1 MINNFFDKKSKAD
14 VIETL
19 KNEKIKF
26 NIPKTISFTLNDWKK
41 SKKLILKKIQLI
53 FYKNKKL
60 AIRSSSQSEDGLNE
74 SMAGKFVSHLNVPTN
89 NKKIVLTA
97 INSVIKSYSKTSRS
111 NDQVL
116 IQEMVG
122 DINSSGVIFT
132 RDIETGADYYVI
144 NYDDVTG
151 KTNTVTSG
159 LGNHSNRILY
169 IHKRG
174 AKKLKSKR
182 FKKLIAFTK
191 TLEKKIGLDSLDI
204 EFAINKKLEI
214 FLLQVRPIST
224 TLKWNSQI
232 DKKIDLKISISEKKI
247 DKIFKRNKNV
257 IGSNTIFGNMPD
269 WNPVEI
275 IGKHPS
281 KLSVSLYKYLI
292 TDNIW
297 AKARSL
303 IGYKDLTGHK
313 LMHIICG
320 QSFIDT
326 RLSLNYFL
334 PKNLKKDVSKK
345 IINHGINILKKY
357 PFLHDKIE
365 FEISMPS
372 FHFSANQKIERLFGK
387 VLKKKEKKILVDE
400 IKLLT
405 KNLLENDGNFS
416 QSDCIN
422 KIEALN
428 KNFDKVSKYKIDNLD
443 YIINQCRDVGTLCF
457 SILARH
463 GFVARGFLNSLEEQN
478 ILSVKQKDKFEQSL
492 NTIMFEMLNDS
503 YLARFNKNKQKIFMT
518 KYGHLRP
525 GTYDITSKR
534 YDQMKNFKFNNDKLK
549 KINFNLNI
557 SQKNQIDLLLKK
569 NNFDLNS
576 SQFIK
581 YIKDSLIMREYSKF
595 VFTKYLSL
603 TLEII
608 ANFAKSK
615 KTSRKEISKININFF
630 LNKNYKI
637 LNRSKIIKLIVSGD
651 NDSDIYKSIKLPS
664 LIMDKSNLRI
674 VPYQVN
680 VPNFITKKK
689 VYGEY
694 IYLKPNKP
702 FKKLDNK
709 IIVIENADPGY
720 DWIFNYKI
728 LGLITKNGGI
738 NSHMGIRCSELSLPA
753 IIGCGEQLF
762 SEVISKKEI
771 FIDCSNS
778 SIY

>member
-53 FYKNKKL
+53 FYKNNKL

-89 NKKIVLTA
+89 NKKKILTA
-97 INSVIKSYSKTSRS
+97 INSVIKSYSKTSLS

-116 IQEMVG
+116 IQEMVD

-159 LGNHSNRILY
+159 LGNYSNRILY
-169 IHKRG
+169 IHKQG
-174 AKKLKSKR
+174 ARKLKSKR

-191 TLEKKIGLDSLDI
+191 ALEKKIGLDSLDI
-204 EFAINKKLEI
+204 EFAINKRLKI

-224 TLKWNSQI
+224 SLKWNTEI

-326 RLSLNYFL
+326 RLSLNSFL

-387 VLKKKEKKILVDE
+387 VLKKKEKKVFVDE

-405 KNLLENDGNFS
+405 KNLLENDGDFS
-416 QSDCIN
+416 QSDCID
-422 KIEALN
+422 KIEELN
-428 KNFDKVSKYKIDNLD
+428 KNFDKVNKYKIDNLD

-503 YLARFNKNKQKIFMT
+503 YLARFNKNKQKIFME

-534 YDQMKNFKFNNDKLK
+534 YDQMKNFKFNNDKHKKNNFNLSISQKK
-549 KINFNLNI
+549 KIN
-557 SQKNQIDLLLKK
+557 LLLKK
-569 NNFDLNS
+569 NNFNLNS

-630 LNKNYKI
+630 LKKKYKI
-637 LNRSKIIKLIVSGD
+637 LNRSKIIKLFVSGD
-651 NDSDIYKSIKLPS
+651 NDGDIYKSIKLPS
-664 LIMDKSNLRI
+664 LIIDKSNLRI

-680 VPNFITKKK
+680 LPNFITKKK

-694 IYLKPNKP
+694 IYLKPNKS

-738 NSHMGIRCSELSLPA
+738 NSHMSIRCSELSLPA

>member
-326 RLSLNYFL
+326 RLSLNSFL